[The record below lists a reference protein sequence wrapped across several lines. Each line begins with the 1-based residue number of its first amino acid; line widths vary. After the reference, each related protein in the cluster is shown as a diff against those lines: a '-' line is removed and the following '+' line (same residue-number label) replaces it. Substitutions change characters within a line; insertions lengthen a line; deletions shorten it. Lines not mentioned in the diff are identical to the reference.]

1 VPQDTARWDV
11 LVCRDCCCG
20 SARKHRRTDHD
31 GQLDTLRA
39 ASAEGGGTRVLV
51 SECLDRCEQSNV
63 VVLRPSRAVRRAGGK
78 PVWLGGV
85 LSEAHTAALAGWLRR
100 GGPAAEA
107 LPAALR
113 GLRLRPGR

>member
-1 VPQDTARWDV
+1 VPQDAAGWDV

-31 GQLDTLRA
+31 GQLEALRT

-51 SECLDRCEQSNV
+51 SDCLDRCEQSNV
-63 VVLRPSRAVRRAGGK
+63 VVLRPARAVRTAGGR

-85 LSEAHTAALAGWLRR
+85 LTAAHTAALAGWLRR
-100 GGPAAEA
+100 GGPASGP
-107 LPAALR
+107 LPDGLR